1 MKYSTQLLSAL
12 LAYGF
17 SITAQAACDRYPK
30 SAHSLSL
37 PAIIE
42 VPDSLPVGS
51 IILRKAFDGI
61 APGFTITCPTAT
73 LRQFSGH
80 WNTLVDVPGAGILAH
95 RTTVPGVAV
104 NVMVRDANG
113 LVYPHRLTSESG
125 VMPAGSTTYSNVSAE
140 VIFYKVAPVQSATL
154 HATNWLYE
162 RWATNQGYFSLT
174 LVTTTR
180 FVKPAATCDLAA
192 GDVNRTVALPTV
204 RVGDFRTANSAGA
217 TPFDLSAN
225 CSNASNVTFR
235 FSGAA
240 ASGDASRFAN
250 TGSAGGLGL
259 WLYARGN
266 NSTITPSGTASS
278 RTVTVSNNRAVLPLG
293 AAYFKTGTVG
303 QGTFASTATVSITY
317 N

>member
-12 LAYGF
+12 LVCGL
-17 SITAQAACDRYPK
+17 SMTAQAACDRYPK
-30 SAHSLSL
+30 AGHTLSL
-37 PAIIE
+37 PATIE

-51 IILRKAFDGI
+51 LILRKAFDGI
-61 APGFTITCPTAT
+61 TPGFTITCPTAT

-80 WNTLVDVPGAGILAH
+80 WSDRITVPGTGIVAY
-95 RTTVPGVAV
+95 RTYVPGVAV
-104 NVMVRDANG
+104 NVMVKDSSG
-113 LVYPHRLTSESG
+113 LVYPHSLRSASI
-125 VMPAGSTTYSNVSAE
+125 VMAPGTTAYNNVSAE
-140 VIFYKVAPVQSATL
+140 AFFYKIGPVESATL

-174 LVTTTR
+174 LVTSTR
-180 FVKPAATCDLAA
+180 FVKASATCDLAA

-235 FSGAA
+235 FSGTA
-240 ASGDASRFAN
+240 ASGDAARFAN
-250 TGSAGGLGL
+250 TGSARGLGL

-266 NSTITPSGTASS
+266 NSTITPSGTTSS
-278 RTVTVSNNRAVLPLG
+278 RTITVSNNRAVLPLG